1 MAFLLRFL
9 LVFVVVG
16 FLLRLLRLLLFPA
29 RTGAATRAAGP
40 PPPPPG
46 GATERLVQDPVC
58 GVRLPESRALRAG
71 DRYYCSAECRARDT
85 G

>member
-1 MAFLLRFL
+1 MLFLLRFL
-9 LVFVVVG
+9 LVFIVVG
-16 FLLRLLRLLLFPA
+16 LLLRMLRLLLFPV
-29 RTGAATRAAGP
+29 RTGPVRRAGGP

-58 GVRLPESRALRAG
+58 GVRLPESRAIRDG